1 MCPFPT
7 HFVHSLLLCT
17 LFISCP
23 SYPFSISKD
32 PFYFVQFA
40 LPSLC
45 PISYLLTPTLSFLL
59 PQIRPFCAPISQNQ
73 LENLST
79 CTGTSYYSD
88 QSGESHFT
96 LYFSGALDPF
106 TETNY
111 KPAFLSDE
119 DLKNL
124 ILEAADGFLFV
135 VGCDR
140 GCLLYASDS
149 IQNYL
154 NQAPVSS
161 FVLVIYLFCVVCW
174 NLSRLNGLCSSPG
187 QGQ

>member
-1 MCPFPT
+1 M
-7 HFVHSLLLCT
+7 FVAISNQARPRKRQRQRQRQKWSSLSVTFTRNQRATSNTCRLCGSSDTYQYLNHQVNHDEYNIVT
-17 LFISCP
+17 LCW
-23 SYPFSISKD
+23 K
-32 PFYFVQFA
+32 FY
-40 LPSLC
+40 
-45 PISYLLTPTLSFLL
+45 I
-59 PQIRPFCAPISQNQ
+59 
-73 LENLST
+73 
-79 CTGTSYYSD
+79 
-88 QSGESHFT
+88 
-96 LYFSGALDPF
+96 SGALDPF

-161 FVLVIYLFCVVCW
+161 FQVKVNITKSH
-174 NLSRLNGLCSSPG
+174 NLLKSSTISKNQDG
-187 QGQ
+187 ILIARDSIFLSS

>member
-1 MCPFPT
+1 M
-7 HFVHSLLLCT
+7 
-17 LFISCP
+17 I
-23 SYPFSISKD
+23 
-32 PFYFVQFA
+32 
-40 LPSLC
+40 
-45 PISYLLTPTLSFLL
+45 
-59 PQIRPFCAPISQNQ
+59 
-73 LENLST
+73 
-79 CTGTSYYSD
+79 
-88 QSGESHFT
+88 
-96 LYFSGALDPF
+96 LYISGALDPF

-161 FVLVIYLFCVVCW
+161 FQFKVNITQSHNLLKSSKLPVLTRPKMDL
-174 NLSRLNGLCSSPG
+174 
-187 QGQ
+187 

>member
-1 MCPFPT
+1 
-7 HFVHSLLLCT
+7 
-17 LFISCP
+17 
-23 SYPFSISKD
+23 
-32 PFYFVQFA
+32 
-40 LPSLC
+40 
-45 PISYLLTPTLSFLL
+45 
-59 PQIRPFCAPISQNQ
+59 
-73 LENLST
+73 
-79 CTGTSYYSD
+79 
-88 QSGESHFT
+88 

-149 IQNYL
+149 IQSYL
-154 NQAPVSS
+154 HQAPVSS
-161 FVLVIYLFCVVCW
+161 FPEYFLVWILEFVGTWV
-174 NLSRLNGLCSSPG
+174 NSPWSG
-187 QGQ
+187 QPRM